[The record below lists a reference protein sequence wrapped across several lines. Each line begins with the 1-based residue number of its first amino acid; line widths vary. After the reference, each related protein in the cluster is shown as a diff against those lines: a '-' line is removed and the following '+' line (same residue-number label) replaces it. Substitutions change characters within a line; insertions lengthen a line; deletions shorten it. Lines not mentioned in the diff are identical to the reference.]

1 MTRVCDEEKSA
12 LTYTSD
18 NSDESCFVHQ
28 THRKGGTEKSHFV
41 NLKAPYSQL
50 EYINKKVFVKLSA
63 LYYFCLPNM
72 NFRGVINF
80 KEDWTEIKL
89 WSTDFWEITS
99 SIFKMATEP
108 PAKLDNESRRLVN
121 QIVEHV
127 KSQGIFDQFRRDCI
141 DELEQKVG

>member
-1 MTRVCDEEKSA
+1 
-12 LTYTSD
+12 
-18 NSDESCFVHQ
+18 
-28 THRKGGTEKSHFV
+28 
-41 NLKAPYSQL
+41 
-50 EYINKKVFVKLSA
+50 
-63 LYYFCLPNM
+63 M

-89 WSTDFWEITS
+89 WNTDFWEITS
-99 SIFKMATEP
+99 SIFKMAAEP
-108 PAKLDNESRRLVN
+108 PAKLDSESRRLVN